1 MRLPLK
7 KLKRLKLK
15 KMTKRKYKKYLN
27 DRLNQINQLYI
38 DSYKQ
43 EDKYFYEGM
52 IEGLE
57 HVRAT
62 L

>member
-1 MRLPLK
+1 MRLK
-7 KLKRLKLK
+7 KKTK

>member
-1 MRLPLK
+1 MHTLTMMWLDTQ
-7 KLKRLKLK
+7 
-15 KMTKRKYKKYLN
+15 MTKRKYKRYLN
-27 DRLNQINQLYI
+27 NRLEEINKLYI
-38 DSYKQ
+38 DSHMK

-57 HVRAT
+57 HVLAT

>member
-1 MRLPLK
+1 MIPVRK
-7 KLKRLKLK
+7 HKGDNSYDFYSCMECG
-15 KMTKRKYKKYLN
+15 KMW
-27 DRLNQINQLYI
+27 QINQLYI